1 MNTVTLDPIM
11 SLSLHG
17 AFTSAVDGDY
27 RVAKEWLDMADRRAI
42 TLYGASENVPMPIW
56 DIVRDMVKID
66 YPELLNIQ
74 AFRETIDEWG
84 MS

>member
-1 MNTVTLDPIM
+1 MITTKLDPII
-11 SLSLHG
+11 SLALHG
-17 AFTSAVDGDY
+17 AFTNAVDKDY

-74 AFRETIDEWG
+74 AFRDTIDEWG